1 MINSSKWFQG
11 LSSNKLS
18 MVYVRGLHNHRIKT
32 MINDCASWLRLV
44 SFREPSVYTRL
55 IRTCLL
61 CSELLKKLTE
71 EIYLFKMEI
80 FMDLYMFHTYY
91 FYHWNLEKNQSFSIG
106 TDLCWA
112 LYNFSCEDQRSWR
125 SINIWSKTNIHI
137 VTQCNGHRC
146 HLYNHGRQFDTQAFE
161 FFHNKLSMN

>member
-55 IRTCLL
+55 IRTCLFVVFWATWEAYRGNIFIQNGNPYGFVHVSWL
-61 CSELLKKLTE
+61 LFLSLKPRNESKPFYWCRRDPRACWGMNARLFFGHLKKTTE
-71 EIYLFKMEI
+71 IRNVNTSGRGSM
-80 FMDLYMFHTYY
+80 
-91 FYHWNLEKNQSFSIG
+91 G
-106 TDLCWA
+106 
-112 LYNFSCEDQRSWR
+112 RSSNW
-125 SINIWSKTNIHI
+125 
-137 VTQCNGHRC
+137 
-146 HLYNHGRQFDTQAFE
+146 
-161 FFHNKLSMN
+161 